1 MAIEATVSTDVP
13 LMVAISLAMFLRST
27 SIASSYHE
35 ATKGIRR
42 SSGGGINVH
51 SIWVSS
57 RRSEW
62 GHNSGGSK
70 VGQDSI
76 IDQFLSLLP
85 CSSNLSVVY
94 VDGCFNQFLKG
105 ASGAGCEYKTIFY
118 SICKVIIEPV
128 SQVFV

>member
-1 MAIEATVSTDVP
+1 MAIEAAVSADVP
-13 LMVAISLAMFLRST
+13 LMVTISLAMFLRS
-27 SIASSYHE
+27 IASAYHE

-57 RRSEW
+57 RHSEW
-62 GHNSGGSK
+62 GRHSRGSK

-105 ASGAGCEYKTIFY
+105 AGGAGCEYKTIFY
-118 SICKVIIEPV
+118 TICKVIVEPI